1 MRTVP
6 ATYIGDEQGRRS
18 PGGRAETEAGGGSS
32 PRRTEVRNDMIE
44 TPRLRLIACE
54 LRHFEAIRTDQRRL
68 GQMLGV
74 TVPGD
79 AFDFPGVMTI
89 EAMRFMHEGLKAD
102 PGVIGWWTYLFVH
115 AADGVLIG
123 PGGYKGRADEEG
135 AVEIGY
141 AIVGKYRGQGLATE
155 AARGLI
161 DHAFSHE
168 HVMRVDAHTLAEP
181 NASVRVLEKAG
192 MRFAGAVPDPDLGQV
207 WRWSLHRADHPRA

>member
-1 MRTVP
+1 
-6 ATYIGDEQGRRS
+6 
-18 PGGRAETEAGGGSS
+18 
-32 PRRTEVRNDMIE
+32 MIE
-44 TPRLRLIACE
+44 TPRLRLIPCE
-54 LRHFEAIRTDQRRL
+54 LRHFEAILTDQGRL
-68 GQMLGV
+68 GRMLGV
-74 TVPGD
+74 TVPDD

-102 PGVIGWWTYLFVH
+102 PGVIGLWTYLFVH

-141 AIVGKYRGQGLATE
+141 AIVDKYRGQGLATE
-155 AARGLI
+155 AAWGLI
-161 DHAFSHE
+161 NHAFSHA
-168 HVMRVDAHTLAEP
+168 HVKRVDAHTLAER

-207 WRWSLHRADHPRA
+207 WRWSLHRADHPRG

>member
-1 MRTVP
+1 MRTMP

-18 PGGRAETEAGGGSS
+18 LGGRAEAEAGGGSS

-54 LRHFEAIRTDQRRL
+54 LRHFEAILTDQGRL

-102 PGVIGWWTYLFVH
+102 PGVKGWWTYLFVH

-168 HVMRVDAHTLAEP
+168 HVRRVDAHTLAEP

-207 WRWSLHRADHPRA
+207 WRWSLHRADHPRG